1 MSMRDLSTTS
11 IVAMSLLVA
20 FVLTGCQT
28 DGSGDGVTANAAG
41 SDFSIITCEGTKI
54 QNSIMADG
62 KIETQP
68 PRRETRKYKVS
79 AKEIDLQRC
88 AVATDAML
96 ICKQPKKPLSTS
108 VPGNETGWATHAEG
122 SKMLDKYSRQMLHTQ
137 VIHSNKDIL
146 RVEIT
151 FDGNCH

>member
-1 MSMRDLSTTS
+1 
-11 IVAMSLLVA
+11 MSLLAA
-20 FVLTGCQT
+20 FLLTGCQT
-28 DGSGDGVTANAAG
+28 DGSGDGVTASAAG

-54 QNSIMADG
+54 QKSIMADG
-62 KIETQP
+62 RIEMQP
-68 PRRETRKYKVS
+68 PRHETRKYKIS
-79 AKEIDLQRC
+79 AKSIDLQRC

-96 ICKQPKKPLSTS
+96 ICKQPKTPLGTS

-151 FDGNCH
+151 FDGNCR